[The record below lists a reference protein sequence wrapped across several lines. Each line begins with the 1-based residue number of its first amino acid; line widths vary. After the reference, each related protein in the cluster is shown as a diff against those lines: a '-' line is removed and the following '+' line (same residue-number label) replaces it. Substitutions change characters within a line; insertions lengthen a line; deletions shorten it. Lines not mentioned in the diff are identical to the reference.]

1 MKVMIAIGDEVSFD
15 ELPGS
20 IPFGTEGEI
29 VNITNDLVM
38 VRVPDWGI
46 VEFDLG
52 GSSWSHCGEFK
63 RDCAFVDW
71 SD

>member
-1 MKVMIAIGDEVSFD
+1 MIAIGDGVSFD
-15 ELPGS
+15 ELPNS
-20 IPFGTEGEI
+20 IPFGTEGKI
-29 VNITNDLVM
+29 VDITNDLVM